1 MKVEKRMA
9 AAVSGQSHRN
19 VRRARAAWKGG
30 VSLALALSVGAAPQV
45 VQAQS
50 LAPSAAA
57 ALATAPGAS
66 APGGASQGSTASP
79 FLSSYKLGPG
89 DVITIRVFGEDDLSR
104 EKIKLTDSGSLFLP
118 GAGEL
123 VVLGKTLGEVE
134 RLAVGKL
141 KGRILV
147 NPQVSVFVE
156 EYRPFFING
165 MVDKPGGYPFQPG
178 LTVRK
183 AAALAGGFK
192 ERASLNKIFLIRA
205 GDVLQRAEKV
215 DLNTVVL
222 PGDILTVEESFF

>member
-1 MKVEKRMA
+1 MSVETLLRFALNLFRAVATFSVAFRPNCFNWKPLRLHWATVA
-9 AAVSGQSHRN
+9 AGALLVVPLMGAAQLRTPPGAADEG
-19 VRRARAAWKGG
+19 ARA
-30 VSLALALSVGAAPQV
+30 VTAADPQ
-45 VQAQS
+45 
-50 LAPSAAA
+50 
-57 ALATAPGAS
+57 
-66 APGGASQGSTASP
+66 

-118 GAGEL
+118 GVGEL
-123 VVLGKTLGEVE
+123 VALGKTLGEVE
-134 RLAVGKL
+134 RLAVDRL

-183 AAALAGGFK
+183 AAAVAGGFK
-192 ERASLNKIFLIRA
+192 ERASLSKIFLIRS
-205 GDVLQRAEKV
+205 GDRTQQPLKV

-222 PGDILTVEESFF
+222 PGDIVTVEESFF

>member
-1 MKVEKRMA
+1 MTVETLLGFAGNLFRA
-9 AAVSGQSHRN
+9 AARLSVAFRPNCVSGKPLRFRAGSFMVGALLAVPLMGAAQLTTPPGAADEG
-19 VRRARAAWKGG
+19 ARAVTAGD
-30 VSLALALSVGAAPQV
+30 PQ
-45 VQAQS
+45 
-50 LAPSAAA
+50 
-57 ALATAPGAS
+57 
-66 APGGASQGSTASP
+66 

-118 GAGEL
+118 GVGEL
-123 VVLGKTLGEVE
+123 VALGKTLGEVE
-134 RLAVGKL
+134 RLAVDRL

-183 AAALAGGFK
+183 AAAVAGGFK
-192 ERASLNKIFLIRA
+192 ERASLNKIFLIRS
-205 GDVLQRAEKV
+205 GDRNQQALKV

-222 PGDILTVEESFF
+222 PGDIVTVEESFF